1 MARLTALVA
10 FVDLWLTRLL
20 DAMVIGLA
28 GLLFCLLNYA
38 VFTRFLV
45 LSPASSSVQELP
57 AHVLA
62 VLTFIGAAY
71 LTRTSEHLGFDAVV
85 RILRPGLKRA
95 VMACNLVLMAG
106 FRRSLPIPAA
116 SAGIFG
122 SRVRISVTCHGAFPR
137 PAAGRRPHRADHSS
151 PALAARHRAGAPRR
165 SLARKRRVMFL
176 DPGWIILILLVV
188 LLVAGLPIAFVLG
201 VTAAT
206 MIGRPGG
213 GAPDHGPDPLRR
225 GEQLPAGGRAS
236 VHDRGRGD
244 EPGPI
249 AEKLIAFASSLV
261 GHIRGGLA
269 HVNILTSLFFSE
281 ISGTATSDAAAI
293 GSVMI
298 PQMKKRGYP
307 AAFAAAVTSTRHHGD
322 HVRLS
327 AVLILVRPATRD
339 RRAFAAGILPGVM
352 VCALLMVTA
361 YVISVKRGYPTE
373 GAFSFGRVI
382 ETGKDAVIPLT
393 LPVLI
398 LVGILGGIFTAT
410 EAGAIAAFWS
420 IILAAFLYRTIRLGN
435 LLDTFRI
442 AGKRSAM
449 LMFIVATSTLLGW
462 YLTNQRI
469 PQDIAMAIL
478 GISDNYWVVLAA
490 INIFF
495 LLAGTIIHGTP
506 AILMLVPIFL
516 PLADQLGI
524 DRVHFGLI
532 LTINLGIGQQTP
544 PVASVVLITCAIAK
558 ISIAKIIPSMLWFI
572 GAMLVALI
580 LVNVFPAIV
589 LWLPSVIL

>member
-1 MARLTALVA
+1 
-10 FVDLWLTRLL
+10 
-20 DAMVIGLA
+20 
-28 GLLFCLLNYA
+28 
-38 VFTRFLV
+38 
-45 LSPASSSVQELP
+45 
-57 AHVLA
+57 
-62 VLTFIGAAY
+62 
-71 LTRTSEHLGFDAVV
+71 
-85 RILRPGLKRA
+85 
-95 VMACNLVLMAG
+95 
-106 FRRSLPIPAA
+106 
-116 SAGIFG
+116 
-122 SRVRISVTCHGAFPR
+122 
-137 PAAGRRPHRADHSS
+137 
-151 PALAARHRAGAPRR
+151 
-165 SLARKRRVMFL
+165 MFL
-176 DPGWIILILLVV
+176 DPGWIILILLVT
-188 LLVAGLPIAFVLG
+188 LLIMGLPIAFVLG
-201 VTAAT
+201 VTASV
-206 MIGRPGG
+206 MILLDPAVVPQIIGLIPFG
-213 GAPDHGPDPLRR
+213 GANNYLLVAALLFMIA
-225 GEQLPAGGRAS
+225 GEVMNQGR
-236 VHDRGRGD
+236 
-244 EPGPI
+244 I

-307 AAFAAAVTSTRHHGD
+307 AAFAAAVTST
-322 HVRLS
+322 S
-327 AVLILVRPATRD
+327 ATMAIIVPPSLNLILYAYVAN
-339 RRAFAAGILPGVM
+339 ASIAELFAAGILPGIL
-352 VCALLMVTA
+352 VCALLMMTA
-361 YVISVKRGYPTE
+361 YIISVRKGYPTE
-373 GAFSFGRVI
+373 GEFQFRRVI
-382 ETGKDAVIPLT
+382 ETGKDAAIPLT
-393 LPVLI
+393 LPILI
-398 LVGILGGIFTAT
+398 LFGILGGIFTAT

-420 IILAAFLYRTIRLGN
+420 IVLAMFLYRTIRLGT
-435 LLDTFRI
+435 LIDTLRV

-469 PQDIAMAIL
+469 PQDIAQAIL

-558 ISIAKIIPSMLWFI
+558 ISIAKILPSLMWFLL
-572 GAMLVALI
+572 AMVVALI
-580 LVNVFPAIV
+580 IVNVFPPVV

>member
-1 MARLTALVA
+1 
-10 FVDLWLTRLL
+10 
-20 DAMVIGLA
+20 
-28 GLLFCLLNYA
+28 
-38 VFTRFLV
+38 
-45 LSPASSSVQELP
+45 
-57 AHVLA
+57 
-62 VLTFIGAAY
+62 
-71 LTRTSEHLGFDAVV
+71 
-85 RILRPGLKRA
+85 
-95 VMACNLVLMAG
+95 
-106 FRRSLPIPAA
+106 
-116 SAGIFG
+116 
-122 SRVRISVTCHGAFPR
+122 
-137 PAAGRRPHRADHSS
+137 
-151 PALAARHRAGAPRR
+151 
-165 SLARKRRVMFL
+165 MFL
-176 DPGWIILILLVV
+176 DPGWMILILLVT
-188 LLVAGLPIAFVLG
+188 LLIAGLPIAFVLG

-206 MIGRPGG
+206 MIILDPAVMPQIIGLIPFG
-213 GAPDHGPDPLRR
+213 GANNYLLVAALLFMIA
-225 GEQLPAGGRAS
+225 GEIMNQGK
-236 VHDRGRGD
+236 
-244 EPGPI
+244 I

-307 AAFAAAVTSTRHHGD
+307 VAFAAAVTST
-322 HVRLS
+322 S
-327 AVLILVRPATRD
+327 ATMAIIVPPSLNLILYAYVAN
-339 RRAFAAGILPGVM
+339 ASIAELFAAGIVPGLL
-352 VCALLMVTA
+352 VCALLMGTA
-361 YVISVKRGYPTE
+361 YAISVKRGYPTE
-373 GAFSFGRVI
+373 GAFSFARVL
-382 ETGKDAVIPLT
+382 ETGKDAALPLT
-393 LPVLI
+393 LPI
-398 LVGILGGIFTAT
+398 LVLAGILGGVFTAT

-420 IILAAFLYRTIRLGN
+420 IVLAMGVYRTVRMGTVV
-435 LLDTFRI
+435 DTLRI

-469 PQDIAMAIL
+469 PQDIAEAIL
-478 GISDNYWVVLAA
+478 GLSDNYWVVLLV

-558 ISIAKIIPSMLWFI
+558 ISIAKIIPSMLMFI
-572 GAMLVALI
+572 GAMLIALL
-580 LVNVFPAIV
+580 LVNVFPALS

>member
-1 MARLTALVA
+1 
-10 FVDLWLTRLL
+10 
-20 DAMVIGLA
+20 
-28 GLLFCLLNYA
+28 
-38 VFTRFLV
+38 
-45 LSPASSSVQELP
+45 
-57 AHVLA
+57 
-62 VLTFIGAAY
+62 
-71 LTRTSEHLGFDAVV
+71 
-85 RILRPGLKRA
+85 
-95 VMACNLVLMAG
+95 
-106 FRRSLPIPAA
+106 
-116 SAGIFG
+116 
-122 SRVRISVTCHGAFPR
+122 
-137 PAAGRRPHRADHSS
+137 
-151 PALAARHRAGAPRR
+151 
-165 SLARKRRVMFL
+165 MFL
-176 DPGWIILILLVV
+176 DPGWIILILLVT
-188 LLVAGLPIAFVLG
+188 LLIMGLPIAFVLG
-201 VTAAT
+201 VTASV
-206 MIGRPGG
+206 MILLDPAVVPQIIGLIPFG
-213 GAPDHGPDPLRR
+213 GANNYLLVAALLFMIA
-225 GEQLPAGGRAS
+225 GEVMNQGR
-236 VHDRGRGD
+236 
-244 EPGPI
+244 I

-307 AAFAAAVTSTRHHGD
+307 AAFAAAVTST
-322 HVRLS
+322 S
-327 AVLILVRPATRD
+327 ATMAIIVPPSLNLILYAYVAN
-339 RRAFAAGILPGVM
+339 ASIAELFAAGILPGIL
-352 VCALLMVTA
+352 VCALLMMTA
-361 YVISVKRGYPTE
+361 YIISVRKGYPTE
-373 GAFSFGRVI
+373 GDFQFRRVI
-382 ETGKDAVIPLT
+382 ETGKDAAIPLT
-393 LPVLI
+393 LPILI
-398 LVGILGGIFTAT
+398 LFGILGGIFTAT

-420 IILAAFLYRTIRLGN
+420 IVLAMFLYRTIRLGT
-435 LLDTFRI
+435 LIDTLRV

-469 PQDIAMAIL
+469 PQDIAQAIL
-478 GISDNYWVVLAA
+478 GISDNYWIVLAA

-558 ISIAKIIPSMLWFI
+558 ISIAKILPSLMWFLL
-572 GAMLVALI
+572 AMVVALI
-580 LVNVFPAIV
+580 IVNVFPPVV

>member
-1 MARLTALVA
+1 
-10 FVDLWLTRLL
+10 
-20 DAMVIGLA
+20 
-28 GLLFCLLNYA
+28 
-38 VFTRFLV
+38 
-45 LSPASSSVQELP
+45 
-57 AHVLA
+57 
-62 VLTFIGAAY
+62 
-71 LTRTSEHLGFDAVV
+71 
-85 RILRPGLKRA
+85 
-95 VMACNLVLMAG
+95 
-106 FRRSLPIPAA
+106 
-116 SAGIFG
+116 
-122 SRVRISVTCHGAFPR
+122 
-137 PAAGRRPHRADHSS
+137 
-151 PALAARHRAGAPRR
+151 
-165 SLARKRRVMFL
+165 
-176 DPGWIILILLVV
+176 
-188 LLVAGLPIAFVLG
+188 
-201 VTAAT
+201 
-206 MIGRPGG
+206 
-213 GAPDHGPDPLRR
+213 
-225 GEQLPAGGRAS
+225 
-236 VHDRGRGD
+236 
-244 EPGPI
+244 
-249 AEKLIAFASSLV
+249 V

-307 AAFAAAVTSTRHHGD
+307 AAFAAAVTST
-322 HVRLS
+322 S
-327 AVLILVRPATRD
+327 ATMAIIVPPSLNLILYAYVAN
-339 RRAFAAGILPGVM
+339 ASIAELFAAGILPGIM
-352 VCALLMVTA
+352 VCALLMATA
-361 YVISVKRGYPTE
+361 YFISVRRGYPTE
-373 GAFSFGRVI
+373 GEFQFRRVL
-382 ETGKDAVIPLT
+382 ETGKDAAIPLT
-393 LPVLI
+393 LPILI

-420 IILAAFLYRTIRLGN
+420 IVLAVFLYRTIRLGN

-462 YLTNQRI
+462 YLTNQQI
-469 PQDIAMAIL
+469 PQSIAQAIL

>member
-1 MARLTALVA
+1 
-10 FVDLWLTRLL
+10 
-20 DAMVIGLA
+20 
-28 GLLFCLLNYA
+28 
-38 VFTRFLV
+38 
-45 LSPASSSVQELP
+45 
-57 AHVLA
+57 
-62 VLTFIGAAY
+62 
-71 LTRTSEHLGFDAVV
+71 
-85 RILRPGLKRA
+85 
-95 VMACNLVLMAG
+95 
-106 FRRSLPIPAA
+106 
-116 SAGIFG
+116 
-122 SRVRISVTCHGAFPR
+122 
-137 PAAGRRPHRADHSS
+137 
-151 PALAARHRAGAPRR
+151 
-165 SLARKRRVMFL
+165 MFL

-188 LLVAGLPIAFVLG
+188 LLIAGLPIAFVLG

-206 MIGRPGG
+206 MILLDPAVVPQIIGLIPFG
-213 GAPDHGPDPLRR
+213 GANNYLLVAALLFMIA
-225 GEQLPAGGRAS
+225 GEVMNQGR
-236 VHDRGRGD
+236 
-244 EPGPI
+244 I

-307 AAFAAAVTSTRHHGD
+307 AAFAAAVTST
-322 HVRLS
+322 S
-327 AVLILVRPATRD
+327 ATMAIIVPPSLNLILYAYVSNTSIAEL
-339 RRAFAAGILPGVM
+339 FAAGILPGIM
-352 VCALLMVTA
+352 VCALLMGTA
-361 YVISVKRGYPTE
+361 YFISVRKNYPTE
-373 GAFSFGRVI
+373 GAFSFARVLS
-382 ETGKDAVIPLT
+382 TGKDAAIPLT
-393 LPVLI
+393 LPILI

-420 IILAAFLYRTIRLGN
+420 IVLAAFFYRTIGWTKLI
-435 LLDTFRI
+435 DTFRI

-469 PQDIAMAIL
+469 PQDIAQAIL
-478 GISDNYWVVLAA
+478 GLSDNYWVVLLA
-490 INIFF
+490 INAFF

-506 AILMLVPIFL
+506 AILMLVPIFI

-572 GAMLVALI
+572 GAMLVALVLI
-580 LVNVFPAIV
+580 NVFPAIV

>member
-1 MARLTALVA
+1 M
-10 FVDLWLTRLL
+10 
-20 DAMVIGLA
+20 
-28 GLLFCLLNYA
+28 
-38 VFTRFLV
+38 
-45 LSPASSSVQELP
+45 
-57 AHVLA
+57 
-62 VLTFIGAAY
+62 
-71 LTRTSEHLGFDAVV
+71 
-85 RILRPGLKRA
+85 
-95 VMACNLVLMAG
+95 
-106 FRRSLPIPAA
+106 
-116 SAGIFG
+116 
-122 SRVRISVTCHGAFPR
+122 
-137 PAAGRRPHRADHSS
+137 
-151 PALAARHRAGAPRR
+151 
-165 SLARKRRVMFL
+165 MFL

-188 LLVAGLPIAFVLG
+188 LLVMGLPIAFVLG
-201 VTAAT
+201 VTAAV
-206 MIGRPGG
+206 MILLDPAVVPQIVGLIPFG
-213 GAPDHGPDPLRR
+213 GANNYLLVAALLFMIA
-225 GEQLPAGGRAS
+225 GEVMNQGR
-236 VHDRGRGD
+236 
-244 EPGPI
+244 I

-307 AAFAAAVTSTRHHGD
+307 AAFAAAVTST
-322 HVRLS
+322 S
-327 AVLILVRPATRD
+327 ATMAIIVPPSLNLILYAYVAN
-339 RRAFAAGILPGVM
+339 ASIAQLFAAGILPGIL
-352 VCALLMVTA
+352 VCGLLMGTA
-361 YVISVKRGYPTE
+361 YIISVKRGYPTE
-373 GAFSFGRVI
+373 GDFSFRRVL
-382 ETGKDAVIPLT
+382 ETGKDAAIPLT
-393 LPVLI
+393 LPILI

-420 IILAAFLYRTIRLGN
+420 IILALFLYRTIGFGQLV
-435 LLDTFRI
+435 DTFRV

-469 PQDIAMAIL
+469 PQDIAQAIL
-478 GISDNYWVVLAA
+478 GISDNYWVVLLA
-490 INIFF
+490 INVFF

-558 ISIAKIIPSMLWFI
+558 ISIAKIIPSLMWFLL
-572 GAMLVALI
+572 AMLVALV

>member
-1 MARLTALVA
+1 
-10 FVDLWLTRLL
+10 
-20 DAMVIGLA
+20 
-28 GLLFCLLNYA
+28 
-38 VFTRFLV
+38 
-45 LSPASSSVQELP
+45 
-57 AHVLA
+57 
-62 VLTFIGAAY
+62 
-71 LTRTSEHLGFDAVV
+71 
-85 RILRPGLKRA
+85 
-95 VMACNLVLMAG
+95 
-106 FRRSLPIPAA
+106 
-116 SAGIFG
+116 
-122 SRVRISVTCHGAFPR
+122 
-137 PAAGRRPHRADHSS
+137 
-151 PALAARHRAGAPRR
+151 
-165 SLARKRRVMFL
+165 MFL
-176 DPGWIILILLVV
+176 DPGWMILILLVI
-188 LLVAGLPIAFVLG
+188 LLIAGLPIAFVLG

-206 MIGRPGG
+206 MIILDPAVMPQIIGLIPFG
-213 GAPDHGPDPLRR
+213 GANNYLLVAALLFMIA
-225 GEQLPAGGRAS
+225 GEIMNQGK
-236 VHDRGRGD
+236 
-244 EPGPI
+244 I

-307 AAFAAAVTSTRHHGD
+307 VAFAAAVTST
-322 HVRLS
+322 S
-327 AVLILVRPATRD
+327 ATMAIIVPPSLNLILYAYVAN
-339 RRAFAAGILPGVM
+339 ASIAELFAAGIVPGLL
-352 VCALLMVTA
+352 VCALLMGTA
-361 YVISVKRGYPTE
+361 YAISVKRGYPTE
-373 GAFSFGRVI
+373 GAFSFARVL
-382 ETGKDAVIPLT
+382 ETGKDAALPLT
-393 LPVLI
+393 LPI
-398 LVGILGGIFTAT
+398 LVLAGILGGVFTAT

-420 IILAAFLYRTIRLGN
+420 IVLAMGVYRTVRMGTVV
-435 LLDTFRI
+435 DTLRI

-469 PQDIAMAIL
+469 PQDIAEAIL
-478 GISDNYWVVLAA
+478 GLSDNYWVVLLV

-558 ISIAKIIPSMLWFI
+558 ISIAKIIPSMLMFI
-572 GAMLVALI
+572 GAMLIALLLI
-580 LVNVFPAIV
+580 NLFPALS

>member
-1 MARLTALVA
+1 
-10 FVDLWLTRLL
+10 
-20 DAMVIGLA
+20 
-28 GLLFCLLNYA
+28 
-38 VFTRFLV
+38 
-45 LSPASSSVQELP
+45 
-57 AHVLA
+57 
-62 VLTFIGAAY
+62 
-71 LTRTSEHLGFDAVV
+71 
-85 RILRPGLKRA
+85 
-95 VMACNLVLMAG
+95 
-106 FRRSLPIPAA
+106 
-116 SAGIFG
+116 
-122 SRVRISVTCHGAFPR
+122 
-137 PAAGRRPHRADHSS
+137 
-151 PALAARHRAGAPRR
+151 
-165 SLARKRRVMFL
+165 MFL
-176 DPGWIILILLVV
+176 EPGWMILILLLV
-188 LLVAGLPIAFVLG
+188 LLIAGLPIAFVLG

-206 MIGRPGG
+206 MILLDPAVVPQIIGLIPFG
-213 GAPDHGPDPLRR
+213 GANNYLLVAALLFMIA
-225 GEQLPAGGRAS
+225 GEIMNQGK
-236 VHDRGRGD
+236 
-244 EPGPI
+244 I
-249 AEKLIAFASSLV
+249 AEKLIAFAASLV

-298 PQMKKRGYP
+298 PQMRKRGYP
-307 AAFAAAVTSTRHHGD
+307 AAFAAAVTST
-322 HVRLS
+322 S
-327 AVLILVRPATRD
+327 ATMAIIVPPSLNLILYAYVAN
-339 RRAFAAGILPGVM
+339 ASIAELFAAGILPGIM
-352 VCALLMVTA
+352 VCALLMGTA

-373 GAFSFGRVI
+373 GEFSLKRVA
-382 ETGKDAVIPLT
+382 ETGKDAAIPLT
-393 LPVLI
+393 LPILI

-420 IILAAFLYRTIRLGN
+420 IVLAALVYRTVRMGTLI
-435 LLDTFRI
+435 DTLRV

-469 PQDIAMAIL
+469 PQEIAQAIL
-478 GISDNYWVVLAA
+478 GISESYWVVLLA
-490 INIFF
+490 INVFF

-572 GAMLVALI
+572 GAMLIALV
-580 LVNVFPAIV
+580 LVNLFPAIS
-589 LWLPSVIL
+589 LWLPSVIV

>member
-1 MARLTALVA
+1 
-10 FVDLWLTRLL
+10 
-20 DAMVIGLA
+20 
-28 GLLFCLLNYA
+28 
-38 VFTRFLV
+38 
-45 LSPASSSVQELP
+45 
-57 AHVLA
+57 
-62 VLTFIGAAY
+62 
-71 LTRTSEHLGFDAVV
+71 
-85 RILRPGLKRA
+85 
-95 VMACNLVLMAG
+95 
-106 FRRSLPIPAA
+106 
-116 SAGIFG
+116 
-122 SRVRISVTCHGAFPR
+122 
-137 PAAGRRPHRADHSS
+137 
-151 PALAARHRAGAPRR
+151 
-165 SLARKRRVMFL
+165 MFL
-176 DPGWIILILLVV
+176 DPGWMILILLVT
-188 LLVAGLPIAFVLG
+188 LLIAGLPIAFVLG

-206 MIGRPGG
+206 MIVLDPAVVPQIIGLIPFG
-213 GAPDHGPDPLRR
+213 GANNYLLVAALLFMIA
-225 GEQLPAGGRAS
+225 GEIMNQGR
-236 VHDRGRGD
+236 
-244 EPGPI
+244 I

-298 PQMKKRGYP
+298 PQMRKRGYP
-307 AAFAAAVTSTRHHGD
+307 AAFAAAVTST
-322 HVRLS
+322 S
-327 AVLILVRPATRD
+327 ATMAIIVPPSLNLILYAYVAN
-339 RRAFAAGILPGVM
+339 ASIAELFAAGILPGIL
-352 VCALLMVTA
+352 VCALLMGTA
-361 YVISVKRGYPTE
+361 YLISVRRGYPTE
-373 GAFSFGRVI
+373 GAFSLARVA
-382 ETGKDAVIPLT
+382 ETGKDAAIPLT
-393 LPVLI
+393 LPILV

-420 IILAAFLYRTIRLGN
+420 IVLAAVVYRTVRLGT
-435 LLDTFRI
+435 LIDTLRV

-469 PQDIAMAIL
+469 PQDIANAIL
-478 GISDNYWVVLAA
+478 GISENYWVVLLA
-490 INIFF
+490 INVFF

-572 GAMLVALI
+572 GAMLVALLLI
-580 LVNVFPAIV
+580 NVVPALS

>member
-1 MARLTALVA
+1 M
-10 FVDLWLTRLL
+10 
-20 DAMVIGLA
+20 
-28 GLLFCLLNYA
+28 
-38 VFTRFLV
+38 
-45 LSPASSSVQELP
+45 
-57 AHVLA
+57 
-62 VLTFIGAAY
+62 
-71 LTRTSEHLGFDAVV
+71 
-85 RILRPGLKRA
+85 
-95 VMACNLVLMAG
+95 
-106 FRRSLPIPAA
+106 
-116 SAGIFG
+116 
-122 SRVRISVTCHGAFPR
+122 
-137 PAAGRRPHRADHSS
+137 
-151 PALAARHRAGAPRR
+151 
-165 SLARKRRVMFL
+165 MFL

-188 LLVAGLPIAFVLG
+188 LLVMGLPIAFVLG
-201 VTAAT
+201 VTAAA
-206 MIGRPGG
+206 MIVLDPAVVPQIIGLIPFG
-213 GAPDHGPDPLRR
+213 GANNYLLVAALLFMIA
-225 GEQLPAGGRAS
+225 GEVMNQGR
-236 VHDRGRGD
+236 
-244 EPGPI
+244 I

-261 GHIRGGLA
+261 GHVRGGLA

-307 AAFAAAVTSTRHHGD
+307 AAFAAAVTST
-322 HVRLS
+322 S
-327 AVLILVRPATRD
+327 ATMAIIVPPSLNLILYAYVAN
-339 RRAFAAGILPGVM
+339 ASIAELFAAGIVPGFL
-352 VCALLMVTA
+352 VCGLLMATA

-373 GAFSFGRVI
+373 GAFSLGRVWD
-382 ETGKDAVIPLT
+382 TGKDAAIPLT
-393 LPVLI
+393 LPILI

-420 IILAAFLYRTIRLGN
+420 IILAVFLYRTIRLGN
-435 LLDTFRI
+435 LIDTFRV

-469 PQDIAMAIL
+469 PQDIAQAIL

-532 LTINLGIGQQTP
+532 LTINIGIGQQTP

-558 ISIAKIIPSMLWFI
+558 ISIARIIPSLMWFLL
-572 GAMLVALI
+572 AMLVALI
-580 LVNVFPAIV
+580 LVNIFPALV